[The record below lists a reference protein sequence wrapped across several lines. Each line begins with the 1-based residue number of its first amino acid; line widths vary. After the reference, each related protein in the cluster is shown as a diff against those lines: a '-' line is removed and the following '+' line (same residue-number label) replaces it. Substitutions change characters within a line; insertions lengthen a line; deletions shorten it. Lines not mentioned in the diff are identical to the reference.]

1 MILIVRLLFLLI
13 LLLNTNFVLA
23 QTVDLLCKG
32 DISVKTSD
40 GKSYVFK
47 NETRTY
53 IFKNGKLLGVVDATW
68 SDNLVIVQG
77 PTDKEVSNCVFCNKK
92 ITINRLSG
100 DVEDYYYT
108 MENGIRHNWWY
119 QGNCSSAKKKF

>member
-1 MILIVRLLFLLI
+1 MRLLFLLI

-23 QTVDLLCKG
+23 QTLDLLCKG

-40 GKSYVFK
+40 GKSHVFK

-53 IFKNGKLLGVVDATW
+53 IFKNGKLQGVVDTTW
-68 SDNLVIVQG
+68 SDNLIIVEG
-77 PTDKEVSNCVFCNKK
+77 PTKT

-100 DVEDYYYT
+100 DVEDIYYT
-108 MENGIRHNWWY
+108 MVNGIRHNWWY
-119 QGNCSSAKKKF
+119 QGKCTSAKKKF